1 MVIVETPENPNTIKI
16 GKKCRVC
23 VKKNWKTHFQLFKR
37 LLTCENLNYF
47 YLHFRAL
54 NSAKKTANNWCLDKG
69 KFDFD
74 VYENLQNVLHIV
86 LFFKLALHL
95 IHIKLKSILI
105 CL

>member
-1 MVIVETPENPNTIKI
+1 M
-16 GKKCRVC
+16 
-23 VKKNWKTHFQLFKR
+23 
-37 LLTCENLNYF
+37 
-47 YLHFRAL
+47 
-54 NSAKKTANNWCLDKG
+54 DKG